1 MYIRKYCGIKIA
13 KTILNMV
20 GGAVL
25 DKWALVHLFFF
36 VTLMWGRPSEREPTP
51 HPNLLMA
58 IK

>member
-1 MYIRKYCGIKIA
+1 MYIQKYCGIKIS

-20 GGAVL
+20 GGGLGEVGPGPL
-25 DKWALVHLFFF
+25 IFF
-36 VTLMWGRPSEREPTP
+36 VTLMWGRPPEREPTP